1 MWYRT
6 GLVCA
11 LVLLSGMALAAAAAD
26 PPVTV
31 SQDGA
36 AFTLT
41 NGSLS
46 AKVDKTTGNLLSLKY
61 HGLETMGFTS
71 GVHAGYWEQN
81 PAKAAHLA
89 ATLSIDP
96 AVNGGER
103 AEVSVKGISDGKAV
117 DGGGQPGGSTLCD
130 LEIRYSLGRHDSGLY
145 TYAIFTHQ
153 ANYAATQIGES
164 RFGVKLDGKVF
175 DWMSIDS
182 RRNKLMPSGY
192 DWDHGTETNAKEAR
206 RLTTGPYAGQV
217 EHKYDYSALQFDI
230 PAFGWSSTKQ
240 HIGLYFINPS
250 MEYLS
255 GGATKVELT
264 GHLDNGDGG
273 DPTLLDYWRGTH
285 YGGSE
290 LRIAAGEVW
299 SKVVGPIF
307 IYLNSAAD
315 PNAMYKDALA
325 RAARETAKWP
335 YDWVQGVDYPKRNER
350 STVRGRLILDD
361 PQAARKEL
369 PNLLVG
375 LAYPDAIVSSAA
387 AAPASATVPPPGDGA
402 PGRGGF
408 PGRGGRGGFR
418 GPVSVTWQNDAKHYQ
433 FWVRGA
439 ANGRFTIPNVRPGKY
454 QLHAIADGVLGE
466 FAKADIMVEAGRPI
480 DLGKLEWKPVRYGKQ
495 LWDIGVP
502 NRSGAEFFK
511 GDDYFHW
518 GWYLE
523 YPKLF
528 PNDVNYTI
536 GKSDYR
542 KDWFF
547 EQVPHAE
554 REDPT
559 GRGSGRATTWTV
571 AFQLPNAP
579 QGKATL
585 RLALAGVGA
594 RSIDVT
600 VNGQPAGSVTGL
612 MYNATI
618 NRDGIQGAWV
628 EKDVRFDASL
638 MTAGANVLKLTIPAG
653 GLTSGIIYD
662 YLRLE
667 LDETAK

>member
-1 MWYRT
+1 
-6 GLVCA
+6 
-11 LVLLSGMALAAAAAD
+11 
-26 PPVTV
+26 VTV
-31 SQDGA
+31 TQDA
-36 AFTLT
+36 ATFTLS
-41 NGSLS
+41 NGYVT
-46 AKVDKTTGNLLSLKY
+46 AKVNKTTANLVSLKY
-61 HGLETMGFTS
+61 HDLETMGFTS
-71 GVHAGYWEQN
+71 GAHAGYWEQN
-81 PAKAAHLA
+81 PSRAAHLA

-96 AVNGGER
+96 AANGGER
-103 AEVSVKGISDGKAV
+103 AEVSVKGISDGSAV

-130 LEIRYSLGRHDSGLY
+130 LEIRYSLGRHESGLY
-145 TYAIFTHQ
+145 TYAIFTHRE
-153 ANYAATQIGES
+153 NYGATQIGES
-164 RFGVKLDGKVF
+164 RFGAKLSGQVF
-175 DWMSIDS
+175 DWMSIDA

-264 GHLDNGDGG
+264 GHLDNGQGG

-307 IYLNSAAD
+307 IYLNSGAD
-315 PNAMYKDALA
+315 PNGLYREALSQ
-325 RAARETAKWP
+325 AAKEAAKWP
-335 YDWVQGVDYPKRNER
+335 YDWVQGVDYPKKNER
-350 STVRGRLILDD
+350 STVRGQLILTD
-361 PQAARKEL
+361 PQAANKQL

-375 LAYPDAIVSSAA
+375 LAYPDAIPA
-387 AAPASATVPPPGDGA
+387 AAPPAAAPPPPPSTDGA
-402 PGRGGF
+402 GRGGAA
-408 PGRGGRGGFR
+408 GRRGFGGRGG
-418 GPVSVTWQNDAKHYQ
+418 PVAVTWQNDAKHYE
-433 FWVRGA
+433 FWVRGSA
-439 ANGRFTIPNVRPGKY
+439 DGRFAIPNVRPGKY

-466 FAKADIMVEAGRPI
+466 FAKADITVEAGRPV

-495 LWDIGVP
+495 IWDIGIP

-511 GDDYFHW
+511 GDDYYHW

-554 REDPT
+554 QPDPT
-559 GRGSGRATTWTV
+559 GRGSGRSTTWTV
-571 AFQLPNAP
+571 AFQLPAAP
-579 QGKATL
+579 TGKATL
-585 RLALAGVGA
+585 RLALTGVSA

-600 VNGQPAGSVTGL
+600 VNDQPAGSVTGL
-612 MYNATI
+612 VYNATI
-618 NRDGIQGAWV
+618 NRDGIQGSWL
-628 EKDVRFDASL
+628 EKDVAFDAAL
-638 MTAGANVLKLTIPAG
+638 MKAGANVLKLTVPAG

-667 LDETAK
+667 LDDSAH